1 MAGER
6 VPHRSGLT
14 RSTPGGRRAPLIACA
29 LALVAMLPGVATSA
43 ADRRPPHV
51 RVVATGGTISNAPT
65 GRLTAA
71 QLVAALPATERL
83 GRIDVDTFA
92 TAPSAGLT
100 LEDCVGLSRHLVE
113 VFAADPDLDGIV
125 VTMGTDTLEE
135 IAWFLHLT
143 VPGERPVVVVGAMR
157 RPSDRDADGTANLV
171 DAVTVAGSPR
181 SRGRGTLVVM
191 HGQIHTAREAR
202 KRHATDVAAFDAPE
216 GERLGTVRR
225 GRVHVSEEPAMG
237 PRPGSLALSGD
248 AVLPRVDVLL
258 TYQGASGDL
267 IDAAIQQG
275 ARGIVL
281 AAGGAGALTPS
292 QTDAAQRAARAGLPV
307 VVSSRTGAGRVTALT
322 PAQLPL
328 IAAGDLA
335 PVKAR
340 LVLMLALARN
350 LEGARIATLFETASP

>member
-1 MAGER
+1 
-6 VPHRSGLT
+6 VT
-14 RSTPGGRRAPLIACA
+14 RSTPGGRRARLIACA
-29 LALVAMLPGVATSA
+29 LALVAMLPGVARSA
-43 ADRRPPHV
+43 ADRRTPHV
-51 RVVATGGTISNAPT
+51 LVVATGGTISNAPT

-71 QLVAALPATERL
+71 QLVAALPGAERL
-83 GRIDVDTFA
+83 GRIDTDTFA
-92 TAPSAGLT
+92 TVPSAGLT
-100 LEDCVGLSRHLVE
+100 LEDCVRLSRHFVD

-125 VTMGTDTLEE
+125 VTTGTDTLEE

-157 RPSDRDADGTANLV
+157 PPGDRDADGTANLA

-191 HGQIHTAREAR
+191 HGQIHTARAAR
-202 KRHATDVAAFDAPE
+202 KKHATDVAAFDAPE
-216 GERLGTVRR
+216 RERLGTVRR
-225 GRVHVSEEPAMG
+225 GRVHVSGEPATG
-237 PRPGSLALSGD
+237 PRAGSLALVGD
-248 AVLPRVDVLL
+248 APLPRVDVLL

-292 QTDAAQRAARAGLPV
+292 QTDAAQRAARAGQPV
-307 VVSSRTGAGRVTALT
+307 VVASRTGEGRVTARM
-322 PAQLPL
+322 PAELPI

-340 LVLMLALARN
+340 FLLMLALARQMGPA
-350 LEGARIATLFETASP
+350 EIAALFDTASP